1 MKIYLI
7 AGEPSGDMLG
17 ARLMHALK
25 ELAPKAEFAGVGGEN
40 MKEEGLKSLF
50 DISDLAV
57 MGLAEVIPSIP
68 KVLRRIRETVADI
81 AARKPDI
88 VVTIDSWSFSS
99 RVHKAL
105 RRQKIKVPQMHYV
118 APQVWAWKKGR
129 AKTMYKY
136 VDRLLTLFPNEPAYF
151 TPHRLPSDFVGHPV
165 VENTVPETA
174 AEEFY
179 RNSCIPRD
187 KRIVLILPGSRH
199 NEVSRLLPVFLEAAT
214 LLRQKYADLQFVLP
228 TVKTVERQVRDM
240 VAENGADDVMIVAGR
255 QERNGA
261 RAAAAAAMA
270 ASGTVSLELAIMK
283 IPHIIAYKVA
293 PLTAWLARHLLKIRS
308 VNLPNILMNDDTV
321 SELLQEACTPEN
333 VAREVA
339 KFLDTEN
346 AAPRNLFQNKMEE
359 LRRLMGAGKINP
371 SRRAAE
377 IVLREIKGTNATSA
391 APDTHAVGTS
401 VLSAAQTDAAAPA
414 TPPSVDPDASVTI
427 RKPTDPSTSS
437 TPHKTA
443 ALDIPTAPQ
452 KTDAPDAGGTI
463 R

>member
-25 ELAPKAEFAGVGGEN
+25 GLAPEAEFAGVGGEN

-81 AARKPDI
+81 AAQKPDI

-151 TPHRLPSDFVGHPV
+151 IPHHLPSDFVGHPV
-165 VENTVPETA
+165 IENTVPETA

-179 RNSCIPRD
+179 RKSGISPD

-199 NEVSRLLPVFLEAAT
+199 NEVSRLLPVFLEAAA

-228 TVKTVERQVRDM
+228 TVKTVEQQVRRM

-255 QERNGA
+255 EERNGA
-261 RAAAAAAMA
+261 RAAGL
-270 ASGTVSLELAIMK
+270 SGNGGVWNRVAGTGDNEN
-283 IPHIIAYKVA
+283 PAY
-293 PLTAWLARHLLKIRS
+293 H
-308 VNLPNILMNDDTV
+308 
-321 SELLQEACTPEN
+321 
-333 VAREVA
+333 
-339 KFLDTEN
+339 
-346 AAPRNLFQNKMEE
+346 
-359 LRRLMGAGKINP
+359 RL
-371 SRRAAE
+371 
-377 IVLREIKGTNATSA
+377 
-391 APDTHAVGTS
+391 
-401 VLSAAQTDAAAPA
+401 
-414 TPPSVDPDASVTI
+414 
-427 RKPTDPSTSS
+427 
-437 TPHKTA
+437 
-443 ALDIPTAPQ
+443 
-452 KTDAPDAGGTI
+452 
-463 R
+463 